1 MINLDRLFDKE
12 EKILIVPNEM
22 KSYFLEYRKTY
33 PRTHFKLFTIN
44 ELFKELIGNFFS
56 KGAIKFGLN
65 YFKDKNYTYN
75 SIKEI
80 NEVVFKSCHLE
91 NGTKDLQDYEKAL
104 IQNKFKVFN
113 DDLLLLLKSRQIIV
127 VGLEDS
133 STLKSLFN
141 KYEILNVQ
149 FVDIESVI
157 EIDLKKNYFQF
168 FNIGETCF
176 FSLNNILS
184 IVEATN
190 EPADIY
196 VYLDTN
202 RFDYYLTN
210 YLQGVKIPYHIGG
223 KDSLIYTKTFKYI
236 LSNFNE
242 ETNAIDLLKAGKEE
256 LSDDENYESILSVL
270 EFFDIDHL
278 TNKRNNLIEILK
290 SQSKEMYQ
298 YTNDLQFANNLI
310 FSSSKDIFI
319 LGFDQNLMPSNIKDV
334 GLISYKLREKLGLDS
349 LNEANLMKVKL
360 EEAFVKQASVKNIYY
375 HYKDNSGQNSESYFV
390 KLFDAEEAPPVEHI
404 KYEVDEN
411 GDENIVVTEYSELL
425 AKLYYRLGIDEYLNR
440 GIFSDRTIMYLNYYN
455 KELLP
460 TFSQHFK
467 HFSDFKLD
475 KPLRYSY
482 TGLESYNKCPFAFYC
497 ENILKLGIFE
507 ETIYTKFGNIAHK
520 ILEKIYDENFDF
532 NYEKNEALK
541 HVQKDEPLSNK
552 EKMLLTRFLEE
563 VENSAKRILEHK
575 KNMSYKTSYSEQS
588 FNQTYKIDRKNYTF
602 NDGKVKVNKKT
613 ENVLFTGKIDRII
626 ETSDDSLYLIDYKTG
641 EAAFSKTGFLN
652 KHTSS
657 QLPTYLSI
665 LDNCKEKEF
674 KDKVVAGMYI
684 QPIVVRKARFYNF
697 HNPSQKDEDSVKLQ
711 GRILDDLDR
720 AKKFDYSILNGDK
733 SLFVDGLELS
743 KKGTLS
749 RKSQKVDSNED
760 FVKYEEEFIKFLSS
774 VSSNVNKGN
783 FDIWPLSKRTGSSS
797 DSPCGYCK
805 YKDICLTNF
814 EDNNQDE

>member
-56 KGAIKFGLN
+56 KEAIKFGLN

-242 ETNAIDLLKAGKEE
+242 ETNAIDLLKEGKEE

-298 YTNDLQFANNLI
+298 YTNDLQFANNLV
-310 FSSSKDIFI
+310 FH
-319 LGFDQNLMPSNIKDV
+319 LQ
-334 GLISYKLREKLGLDS
+334 
-349 LNEANLMKVKL
+349 
-360 EEAFVKQASVKNIYY
+360 
-375 HYKDNSGQNSESYFV
+375 
-390 KLFDAEEAPPVEHI
+390 
-404 KYEVDEN
+404 
-411 GDENIVVTEYSELL
+411 
-425 AKLYYRLGIDEYLNR
+425 
-440 GIFSDRTIMYLNYYN
+440 
-455 KELLP
+455 
-460 TFSQHFK
+460 
-467 HFSDFKLD
+467 
-475 KPLRYSY
+475 
-482 TGLESYNKCPFAFYC
+482 
-497 ENILKLGIFE
+497 
-507 ETIYTKFGNIAHK
+507 K
-520 ILEKIYDENFDF
+520 I
-532 NYEKNEALK
+532 
-541 HVQKDEPLSNK
+541 
-552 EKMLLTRFLEE
+552 
-563 VENSAKRILEHK
+563 
-575 KNMSYKTSYSEQS
+575 
-588 FNQTYKIDRKNYTF
+588 
-602 NDGKVKVNKKT
+602 
-613 ENVLFTGKIDRII
+613 
-626 ETSDDSLYLIDYKTG
+626 
-641 EAAFSKTGFLN
+641 
-652 KHTSS
+652 
-657 QLPTYLSI
+657 
-665 LDNCKEKEF
+665 
-674 KDKVVAGMYI
+674 
-684 QPIVVRKARFYNF
+684 
-697 HNPSQKDEDSVKLQ
+697 
-711 GRILDDLDR
+711 
-720 AKKFDYSILNGDK
+720 
-733 SLFVDGLELS
+733 
-743 KKGTLS
+743 
-749 RKSQKVDSNED
+749 
-760 FVKYEEEFIKFLSS
+760 FLS
-774 VSSNVNKGN
+774 
-783 FDIWPLSKRTGSSS
+783 
-797 DSPCGYCK
+797 
-805 YKDICLTNF
+805 
-814 EDNNQDE
+814 